1 VRRAVV
7 PLLALC
13 VGLVLADAAVVTL
26 ALPAI
31 LNRLGGT
38 VAQVVW
44 VLIAFNLVL
53 GIAVVPAA
61 RLYAG
66 RDPAPLCAAGLL
78 VFAVAS
84 AACAL
89 AGSLGVLIAARSVQA
104 LGGAVAVVG
113 CLELLVAATGERRGV
128 SRWVFAGVLGTAVG
142 PCVGGLLTQAFAWQS
157 IFLVQVPFA
166 VAAVPAAL
174 ALRGA
179 RAHMRAASRPAI
191 SPNVTL
197 ALLSASLTAALFLL
211 VLLLVD
217 GWHRS
222 PATAALTVSV
232 VPLAAVLAR
241 PLSTR
246 LPTSPALETA
256 TGSLLVAGG
265 LVGLALPPSSN
276 LAWTIA
282 PQALIGLGLGLTL
295 DRLTHHAMKDRLPL
309 GLHGGGTISAR
320 HLGVVLGLALMTPVF
335 TAGLDSAQ
343 PQAQQAITRL
353 VLDAPI
359 QGQSKIAVA
368 RELGQ
373 QLTRERGRIPD
384 LHPAFAQVRFPT
396 AQRPAAA
403 ALERQLDS
411 QLERAA
417 SRALR
422 NAFLVGAGLALL
434 AMLSTIRVRRR
445 VPAG

>member
-1 VRRAVV
+1 
-7 PLLALC
+7 
-13 VGLVLADAAVVTL
+13 
-26 ALPAI
+26 
-31 LNRLGGT
+31 
-38 VAQVVW
+38 
-44 VLIAFNLVL
+44 
-53 GIAVVPAA
+53 
-61 RLYAG
+61 
-66 RDPAPLCAAGLL
+66 
-78 VFAVAS
+78 
-84 AACAL
+84 
-89 AGSLGVLIAARSVQA
+89 
-104 LGGAVAVVG
+104 
-113 CLELLVAATGERRGV
+113 
-128 SRWVFAGVLGTAVG
+128 
-142 PCVGGLLTQAFAWQS
+142 
-157 IFLVQVPFA
+157 
-166 VAAVPAAL
+166 
-174 ALRGA
+174 
-179 RAHMRAASRPAI
+179 MRAASRPAI